1 MSAHVPRINRRVLTV
16 FLLVGLPI
24 LAAGVA
30 LVLALAQERLINSYG
45 QHLEQVAQ
53 QTAAA
58 VDAYVYR
65 RILDTSLLARA
76 PEIRA
81 FATAASATPLDPAK
95 VARIEAEWQK
105 PGESSAAAAAV
116 LTNPTARYLADLTT
130 HDQIY
135 REMLLTDRF
144 GRLIAASNASTDYD
158 QADEDWWKAAFQ
170 DGQRGSFSV
179 TDVRWDESSQ
189 RYAIEIA
196 VPVPEVGGERLAGI
210 LKVVCDSREML
221 ALVGGVSLGATGDAV
236 LLRDNASIVFS
247 RNPVAPNARFFAA
260 DALTSRLEAL
270 RQGGPESSVSF
281 RARSGQDEPRI
292 IGVSGSQLSRTFPNL
307 SWFVVISQAEDELL
321 APVRAVAW
329 YLLTVLALT
338 ALAVLVFALWFSMRI
353 AESPVAA
360 DMHLVE
366 HAPVMHVGETDQ
378 PIMRV
383 K

>member
-24 LAAGVA
+24 LAAGVV
-30 LVLALAQERLINSYG
+30 LVLALAQERLKDSYG

-53 QTAAA
+53 QTAAS

-65 RILDTSLLARA
+65 RIVDISLLARV

-81 FATAASATPLDPAK
+81 FATAASAVPLDPAK
-95 VARIEAEWQK
+95 VASVEAGWQK
-105 PGESSAAAAAV
+105 PGGPSPAAAAV
-116 LTNPTARYLADLTT
+116 LNNATARYLADLIT

-144 GRLIAASNASTDYD
+144 GRLIAASNVSTDYD
-158 QADEDWWKAAFQ
+158 QADEDWWKAAYQ

-179 TDVRWDESSQ
+179 TDVRWDESS
-189 RYAIEIA
+189 RRHAVEIA

-221 ALVGGVSLGATGDAV
+221 ALVGGVNLGATGDAV

-270 RQGGPESSVSF
+270 RQGGPETSVSF
-281 RARSGQDEPRI
+281 SARTAQDEPRI
-292 IGVSGSQLSRTFPNL
+292 IGVAGSQLSRTFPNL
-307 SWFVVISQAEDELL
+307 SWFVVVSQAEDELL

-329 YLLTVLALT
+329 YLLAVLGLT
-338 ALAVLVFALWFSMRI
+338 AFAVLVFALWFSMRI

-366 HAPVMHVGETDQ
+366 HAPVMHVGETDE
-378 PIMRV
+378 PILNRQ
-383 K
+383 

>member
-30 LVLALAQERLINSYG
+30 LVLALAQERLKDSYG

-65 RILDTSLLARA
+65 RIVDISLLARA

-81 FATAASATPLDPAK
+81 FATTASATPLDAAK
-95 VARIEAEWQK
+95 VTRIEAEWQK
-105 PGESSAAAAAV
+105 PGEPSSAAAAV

-144 GRLIAASNASTDYD
+144 GRLIAASNVSTDYD

-221 ALVGGVSLGATGDAV
+221 ALVGGVNLGATGDAV

-281 RARSGQDEPRI
+281 SARSGQDAPRI

-307 SWFVVISQAEDELL
+307 SWFVVVSQAEEELL